1 MPARIDFAALN
12 LQDAL
17 DLAIQIEEEAS
28 ERYAEL
34 AQQLEQHRTHEAA
47 EFFRKMIANE
57 NRHAEKLIERRKALF
72 GDAPRTVDPAI
83 IPEVEAPEYDEVR
96 AFMTVHQALRA
107 ALASETRARGFYTAA
122 LKQVTEEDVRGL
134 LSDLLDEE
142 VLHMQLV
149 QDLLDRQPPEDTTDP
164 NDFVD
169 PPVSQ

>member
-28 ERYAEL
+28 DRYAEL
-34 AQQLEQHRTHEAA
+34 AQQLEQHHTHEAA

-72 GDAPRTVDPAI
+72 GDAPRTVDPTI
-83 IPEVEAPEYDEVR
+83 IPEIEAPEYDEVR

-107 ALASETRARGFYTAA
+107 ALASETRARGFYAAA
-122 LKQVTEEDVRGL
+122 LEQVTEEDVRQL